1 MTAKKFFRS
10 NTIGTFL
17 IGGVLFGQ
25 GIGVVEASKMLGGEG
40 VWMKSANGLGV
51 RGDGKGM
58 KKGERR
64 KRDYMGIG
72 AFIGGLATT
81 TIFLRSV
88 PLVWAIPGGA
98 GLGIAV
104 GYGVDMTTPS
114 GEEVKKEVV
123 LAE

>member
-1 MTAKKFFRS
+1 M
-10 NTIGTFL
+10 

-40 VWMKSANGLGV
+40 VWMKSADGLGV

-72 AFIGGLATT
+72 AFIGGVSSCWVYIDCL
-81 TIFLRSV
+81 FQSRRHS
-88 PLVWAIPGGA
+88 
-98 GLGIAV
+98 
-104 GYGVDMTTPS
+104 Y
-114 GEEVKKEVV
+114 
-123 LAE
+123 